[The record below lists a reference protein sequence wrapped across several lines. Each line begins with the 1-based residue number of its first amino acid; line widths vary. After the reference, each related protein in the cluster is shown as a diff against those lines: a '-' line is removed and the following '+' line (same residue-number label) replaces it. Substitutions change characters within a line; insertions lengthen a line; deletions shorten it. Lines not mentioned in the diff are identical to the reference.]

1 METIK
6 PEIENIQQ
14 LSINL
19 EELRLPS
26 NYGATIGVKKLL
38 TNVPVGKP
46 RKESFFRTHPS
57 PGMTFPGS
65 ILENKAAGESY
76 IVVPDVAQHISELVR
91 PVMLHAAIDRQN
103 NVSLI
108 PVPLPGESGTR
119 NPWHESLSQ
128 AVDQAKQKW
137 IRIAPNMG
145 LGVYDTFVAQ
155 GELADPEW
163 PQQNI
168 GQLIDIAFRGKV
180 IRSLEHP
187 MVQSLLGR
195 I

>member
-1 METIK
+1 
-6 PEIENIQQ
+6 
-14 LSINL
+14 
-19 EELRLPS
+19 
-26 NYGATIGVKKLL
+26 
-38 TNVPVGKP
+38 
-46 RKESFFRTHPS
+46 
-57 PGMTFPGS
+57 
-65 ILENKAAGESY
+65 
-76 IVVPDVAQHISELVR
+76 
-91 PVMLHAAIDRQN
+91 
-103 NVSLI
+103 
-108 PVPLPGESGTR
+108 
-119 NPWHESLSQ
+119 
-128 AVDQAKQKW
+128 
-137 IRIAPNMG
+137 MG